1 MDLGNITL
9 ILVLRFCIFWTYS
22 LPIMLHVLDTRRYG
36 IYCKNKKNLHCCG
49 EQRLSKPS
57 GKSKIKKWGKP
68 ANANFWIR
76 NEHKICVLMFGFLSI
91 YLIWCIWP
99 WIPTFLNFS
108 ILPFCLSNTKL
119 KKNWG
124 LCPKSKG
131 GGSLILDIVL
141 FFTASFLC
149 FIMFDWRL

>member
-9 ILVLRFCIFWTYS
+9 ILVLRFCIFWTYT
-22 LPIMLHVLDTRRYG
+22 LPTMLHALDTRRYG

-57 GKSKIKKWGKP
+57 DKSKIKKGKTSQRKLLKQEW
-68 ANANFWIR
+68 AQEMCFDVW
-76 NEHKICVLMFGFLSI
+76 
-91 YLIWCIWP
+91 
-99 WIPTFLNFS
+99 FS
-108 ILPFCLSNTKL
+108 VNLSNLMHLAMDSHFLKFFNFAFL
-119 KKNWG
+119 PLKYEAKKNWG